1 MIGTANDTARVILG
15 PKTIC
20 NVLCHV
26 IFVKCQGLCMIQQ
39 GSCLLSLGIYNLS
52 LCVSLL
58 MS

>member
-15 PKTIC
+15 LKTIC

-26 IFVKCQGLCMIQQ
+26 IFVKGQGLCMIQQ
-39 GSCLLSLGIYNLS
+39 GSCLLVFIIS